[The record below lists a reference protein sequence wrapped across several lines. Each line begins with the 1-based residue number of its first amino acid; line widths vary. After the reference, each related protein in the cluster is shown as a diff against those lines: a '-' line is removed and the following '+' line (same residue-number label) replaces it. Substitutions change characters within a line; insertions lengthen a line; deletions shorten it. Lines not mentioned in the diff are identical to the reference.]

1 MTRRVAVFL
10 ISAGMG
16 GLVLG
21 QLSGPPRL
29 IAWSVIVVT
38 AALAVMR
45 GSWPDRIRKVP
56 AMVALSAQLDPKPAR
71 ALAELELEISGAMDD
86 RLAADRPLRSRLRR
100 LAEDLGGEGW
110 DEVQG
115 RQLLGSDGWDE
126 LTVRRG
132 PLAPEVVDGLLTR
145 IEGL

>member
-1 MTRRVAVFL
+1 
-10 ISAGMG
+10 MG

-21 QLSGPPRL
+21 QLSGPPRS